1 MRSTAQ
7 SRPEPTGIDPR
18 SPTPLYHQIYL
29 ILHDKIADGS
39 YATSARLPSE
49 QELMRMFRVSRI
61 TAKRALDELAAAGL
75 VVRTRGRGT
84 LLAAPPPSES
94 GVNGEPSVRPGG
106 SEIETRL
113 LDFGY
118 VAASTE
124 VAKALDCAPGIVVQ
138 RAVRVRL
145 REERP
150 FGHLT
155 TFVPE
160 DIGRSYGRKEL
171 ASTPLLALLARDGVT
186 ACTAD
191 QTVGATL
198 ADTLAAPA
206 LDLAVG
212 APLLRLARVVRDR
225 SGRAIEY
232 AVVLYRPDRY
242 QFHMQL
248 EREPG
253 TSPDGWR
260 PVSRGGSAGK
270 FV

>member
-1 MRSTAQ
+1 MRSTTQ
-7 SRPEPTGIDPR
+7 GRLEPTGIDAR
-18 SPTPLYHQIYL
+18 LPTPLYHQIYL
-29 ILHDKIADGS
+29 ILHDKIIEGA
-39 YATSARLPSE
+39 YAASARLPSE
-49 QELMRMFRVSRI
+49 QELMRMFQVSRI

-75 VVRTRGRGT
+75 VTRARGRGT
-84 LLAAPPPSES
+84 LLAAQPLGRSGINGRSAPS
-94 GVNGEPSVRPGG
+94 PADRKT
-106 SEIETRL
+106 ETRL
-113 LDFGY
+113 LEFGY
-118 VAASTE
+118 VAASPE

-138 RAVRVRL
+138 RAVRIRL

-253 TSPDGWR
+253 TNPDGWR